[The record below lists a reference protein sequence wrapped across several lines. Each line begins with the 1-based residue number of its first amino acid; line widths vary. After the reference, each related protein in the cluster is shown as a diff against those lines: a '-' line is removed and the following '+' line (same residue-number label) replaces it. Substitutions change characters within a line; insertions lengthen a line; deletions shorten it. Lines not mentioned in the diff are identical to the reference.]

1 MKLALTITYS
11 SGEEVTVVAQ
21 PPEFAR
27 WEKETG
33 KVITNWSKDGYVG
46 MWDMLFLS
54 HSVLT
59 RTSAKPVRPFDAWIN
74 VVDSCKIAQVGDAD
88 PKVMQQE
95 A

>member
-1 MKLALTITYS
+1 MKLGLTIKYN

-33 KVITNWSKDGYVG
+33 KVITNWSSDGYVG

-54 HSVLT
+54 HSALT
-59 RTSAKPVRPFDAWIN
+59 RTSTKPVRPFDAWMNI
-74 VVDSCKIAQVGDAD
+74 VDECKIAEVGDAN
-88 PKVMQQE
+88 PKVIQQE